1 VLQERLLDGRLK
13 LRHLTIVV
21 TIADSGTIISAAK
34 SLHVTQP
41 VVTRALHE
49 VESVLGVD
57 LFERGPR
64 GVTPT
69 LFGESFL
76 THARAVLAQIREAGN
91 QIELL
96 TRSDIG
102 RVRVGTHLAGSNL
115 LLPRAI
121 AAVKAEHP
129 RLTVVVREATPDL
142 LETGL
147 LNGDLDLVVGRLTAR
162 PPAHLRQERLH
173 VEPIRLVARRDH
185 EAHTLRRPALARL
198 ARYPWILPVEQ
209 TALRTELE
217 HVFLSEGVELPDN
230 RVECTSILTLRQ
242 LLVSTDA
249 IAALPAFIAATDDQ
263 LEPISTSL
271 TTRRSVGV
279 TRPADRPVNPAAAVL
294 LDRLR
299 STARELEA
307 EFL

>member
-1 VLQERLLDGRLK
+1 M
-13 LRHLTIVV
+13 VV
-21 TIADSGTIISAAK
+21 TIADNGTIISAAK
-34 SLHVTQP
+34 TLHVTQP

-49 VESVLGVD
+49 VESVLGVE

-96 TRSDIG
+96 TRADIG

-121 AAVKAEHP
+121 ASLKAAHP

-142 LETGL
+142 LEAGL
-147 LNGDLDLVVGRLTAR
+147 LNGDLDLVVGRLSAR
-162 PPAHLRQERLH
+162 PSTHLRQERLH
-173 VEPIRLVARRDH
+173 VEPIRLVARHDH
-185 EAHTLRRPALARL
+185 DAHRLRRPRLSQLAG
-198 ARYPWILPVEQ
+198 YPWIFPVEQ

-217 HVFLSEGVELPDN
+217 QVFLTEDVNLPED

-242 LLVSTDA
+242 LLVTTDA

-263 LEPISTSL
+263 LESIPITL
-271 TTRRSVGV
+271 PTRRSVGV
-279 TRPADRPVNPAAAVL
+279 TRTADRPLSPAASAL

-299 STARELEA
+299 AAARDLEA